1 LANRF
6 ISGSIEK
13 SILRKAL
20 RTPTIKRIDG
30 DSLSTEI
37 SNKYVLRNIGRSPIW
52 GKLIPLPWQLWPAE
66 ARLLLALMVF
76 WSIAGLCILGSAS
89 WWVATREM
97 GEGSYFIKRQ
107 LMWLFTSW
115 TIAWLAISIN
125 LRRWL
130 RISKVCLLICLLLVG
145 ATLVFGSN
153 INGAS
158 RWLILGPIRL
168 QPSELVKPFLIL
180 QAANLFAQWKR
191 IKNGQKL
198 LELSIFGTLILL
210 ILKQPNLSTAALI
223 GILIWMIA
231 LSAGVS
237 FKNLSLAALSGV
249 GLGVFSITRHEYQL
263 LRVTSFLNPWEDPH
277 GNGYQLIQ
285 SLLAIGSGGWF
296 GEGYG
301 LSTQKLLYLPFL
313 NTDFIF
319 SVYAEEFGFAGSF
332 MLIIFFILIAF
343 LGLRISLRSQNNY
356 SKLISIGCSTM
367 LIGQSIMHLAV
378 TSGSMPTTGLP
389 LPFISYGGNSL
400 LSSFLIGGL
409 LLRCSLESS
418 GLIGR
423 LKIKKKL
430 N

>member
-1 LANRF
+1 MRSPSA
-6 ISGSIEK
+6 
-13 SILRKAL
+13 
-20 RTPTIKRIDG
+20 KRIGPG
-30 DSLSTEI
+30 DNYATI
-37 SNKYVLRNIGRSPIW
+37 SNAYLARKVEKIPFWQR
-52 GKLIPLPWQLWPAE
+52 LIPLPWEVWPSE

-76 WSIAGLCILGSAS
+76 WSIAGLFILGSAS
-89 WWVATREM
+89 WWVASREM
-97 GEGSYFIKRQ
+97 GDGSYFIKRQ
-107 LMWLFTSW
+107 LLWLLASW

-125 LRRWL
+125 LKKWL
-130 RISKVCLLICLLLVG
+130 KVSKLCLIFCIILVG
-145 ATLVFGSN
+145 ATLVFGST

-158 RWLILGPIRL
+158 RWLIVGPIQI
-168 QPSELVKPFLIL
+168 QPSELVKPFIIL
-180 QAANLFAQWKR
+180 QSAYLFAQWER

-198 LELSIFGTLILL
+198 MELSLFGLLILL
-210 ILKQPNLSTAALI
+210 ILKQPNLSTAALL

-231 LSAGVS
+231 LAAGIKFQNLFSAA
-237 FKNLSLAALSGV
+237 F
-249 GLGVFSITRHEYQL
+249 LGIAIGGYSIARHTYQL
-263 LRVTSFLNPWEDPH
+263 KRVTSFINPWEDPQ

-319 SVYAEEFGFAGSF
+319 SVFAEEFGFAGSF
-332 MLIIFFILIAF
+332 MFMTFLILIAF

-356 SKLISIGCSTM
+356 TKLISIGCITM

-409 LLRCSLESS
+409 LLRCALEST
-418 GLIGR
+418 GLIGG
-423 LKIKKKL
+423 LKIKKKF